1 VRRTGLAL
9 LLGTLLAG
17 LTVVPAAAAPGG
29 NRGAPTSL
37 ATYHGRT
44 IDLSKSWDTATACAV
59 VSAQDVRC
67 FDSADEMNAAV
78 GTSSPEAAS
87 TSTSPSLS
95 TTSTMSTAT
104 LSCSGWLYLYD
115 GTNFTGRYLAFH
127 DEGYWQNL
135 SAWGFDNQMSSWWN
149 NTGCTAYASW
159 DANGGGAYLVMSA
172 YSSQAYLGS
181 WDNQASAIYI
191 S

>member
-44 IDLSKSWDTATACAV
+44 IDLAKDWGAARACAV
-59 VSAQDVRC
+59 LSAQDVQC
-67 FDSADEMNAAV
+67 FDSQDEMNAAV
-78 GTSSPEAAS
+78 GTSSPDSMTSAS
-87 TSTSPSLS
+87 TMTTASL
-95 TTSTMSTAT
+95 T
-104 LSCSGWLYLYD
+104 CGGWLYLYD
-115 GTNFTGRYLAFH
+115 GSAYSGRSLAFQ
-127 DEGYWQNL
+127 DRGYWQNL
-135 SAWGFDNQMSSWWN
+135 STWGFDNQMSSWWN